1 MPYGYPVL
9 NSRVS
14 KSLKGVIPQQVH
26 RGTKVEKYY
35 LKDLC
40 VCVLDNG
47 VEYNSIHRKSPKF

>member
-1 MPYGYPVL
+1 MPHGYSVL

-47 VEYNSIHRKSPKF
+47 GLSLSHGGS